1 MAGGSIVGSV
11 CASSGWA
18 RRRRPLP
25 VVLLTE
31 AVTSFGCIGADCSV
45 VRLGGALIGSQL
57 MGSGTV
63 VDTGTVGEGHVKRC
77 VSSISRVAVHV
88 VVHVRGC
95 APRGALVSGA
105 HNVPVGTSLRTLRG
119 VSARHA
125 GLGCTVT
132 AVGACLNV
140 TDLALK
146 LRGIVA
152 QITGSAGGDFC
163 GASIRLDDVCLTS
176 ADAC

>member
-1 MAGGSIVGSV
+1 MAGGSIAGSV
-11 CASSGWA
+11 CASTDRAVVGSGWA

-31 AVTSFGCIGADCSV
+31 AVTSLGCIGADWSV

-77 VSSISRVAVHV
+77 VSSISRV

-105 HNVPVGTSLRTLRG
+105 HNVPVGTSLRTL
-119 VSARHA
+119 SARDA

-132 AVGACLNV
+132 AVGACLDV

-152 QITGSAGGDFC
+152 QITGSAGGDLC